1 MRVGGSEGVVVVRVV
16 VRVGGSEGVV
26 VVREWWL
33 RGLVVDQLS

>member
-16 VRVGGSEGVV
+16 VRVGGCEGVV

>member
-16 VRVGGSEGVV
+16 VRVGGCEGVV

-33 RGLVVDQLS
+33 RGLVVDRLS